1 MAGGVYSG
9 ALSLKDL
16 VQLEK
21 KVLEEESFAL
31 VSFKVKRI

>member
-21 KVLEEESFAL
+21 KVTVGEAIICFGEL
-31 VSFKVKRI
+31 

>member
-21 KVLEEESFAL
+21 KVTVGEAL